1 MNSFSQKSVNVH
13 FIATGKVQLDIST
26 HKGIKYMALNNGVIM
41 AAAHEYARAIA
52 TSLTDEKTHRAYG
65 KGILYIIT

>member
-1 MNSFSQKSVNVH
+1 
-13 FIATGKVQLDIST
+13 
-26 HKGIKYMALNNGVIM
+26 MALNNGVIM